1 MTAAHVI
8 CVLVPVRIESE
19 ANRREHWRTVAKRK
33 AWHRLHANAVLL
45 MELGYRAHWWE
56 VAPPMTITL
65 TRIGP
70 RTLDDDN
77 LASGF
82 KAFRDGVADWL
93 GIDDGDKRL
102 TWRYAQR
109 KGKPKEYAAEVTI
122 ESVMP

>member
-1 MTAAHVI
+1 MSAAHVI

-19 ANRREHWRTVAKRK
+19 ANRREHWRTVAARAK
-33 AWHRLHANAVLL
+33 AHRWGAVWGL
-45 MELGYRAHWWE
+45 EAASSRWE
-56 VAPPMTITL
+56 MNTPQPPLTITL

>member
-1 MTAAHVI
+1 MSATQVL

-19 ANRREHWRTVAKRK
+19 ANRREHWRRVANRK
-33 AWHRLHANAVLL
+33 AGQRFHAAACLSGTRTRPV
-45 MELGYRAHWWE
+45 
-56 VAPPMTITL
+56 PPCTITL
-65 TRIGP
+65 TRIAP
-70 RTLDDDN
+70 RDLDDDN

-109 KGKPKEYAAEVTI
+109 RGKPKEYAAEVKI
-122 ESVMP
+122 ESEFV